1 MSDFE
6 YGSFEEVA
14 DAIEAGV
21 QDCLADNPGGEV
33 SEDDAAHDIA
43 ISLMTQCPPSVK
55 YEIAISYLGWD
66 PEGDADLFERHNV
79 PKELRYGS

>member
-1 MSDFE
+1 MSEFE

-33 SEDDAAHDIA
+33 SGDDAAHDIA
-43 ISLMTQCPPSVK
+43 ISLMTQCPPGVK

-66 PEGDADLFERHNV
+66 PEEDSDLFKQHSIPTKLEY
-79 PKELRYGS
+79 YG